1 MAAGQAVLRVR
12 IVGSTHCVCRPAHI
26 RRRPERSAGTVTSD
40 RVSGMRRT
48 DTSTGDPIPR
58 AATEHPR
65 ATTWRALGY
74 LLLCVLAIVVMV
86 TATGDTAVSTADP
99 AMPAPAPGDR
109 SGAATFDDLLRAP
122 VPTLC
127 QHDPGNLAGGH
138 LPPQDGHPGDVGIAL
153 NYTTG
158 AYKVAFGGLTGSGTG
173 DAAMAIDCGA
183 GGVPWPETVQLYTA
197 GSTRDAAGPTRLGGV
212 DLGDVNQ
219 GKSVTDLS

>member
-1 MAAGQAVLRVR
+1 M
-12 IVGSTHCVCRPAHI
+12 T
-26 RRRPERSAGTVTSD
+26 
-40 RVSGMRRT
+40 
-48 DTSTGDPIPR
+48 
-58 AATEHPR
+58 ATEKKAEAPHGGQLGLGR
-65 ATTWRALGY
+65 QFAWWATEGE
-74 LLLCVLAIVVMV
+74 VNM
-86 TATGDTAVSTADP
+86 

-109 SGAATFDDLLRAP
+109 SGAVTFVDLLRAP

-158 AYKVAFGGLTGSGTG
+158 AYKVAFGDLTDSGTG

-197 GSTRDAAGPTRLGGV
+197 GPTRDAAGPTRLGGV

-219 GKSVTDLS
+219 GKSVTDLSISGGVAHVT